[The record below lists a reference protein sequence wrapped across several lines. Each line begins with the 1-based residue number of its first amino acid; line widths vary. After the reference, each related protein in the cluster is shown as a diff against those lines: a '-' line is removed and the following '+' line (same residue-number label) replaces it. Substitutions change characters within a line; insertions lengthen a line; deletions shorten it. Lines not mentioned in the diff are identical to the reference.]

1 VRALVS
7 DLRLICGA
15 LRPPT
20 IDNLGLGSAL
30 QSYAHEWR
38 KRNGIQLTL
47 DLDPDLGRLPGATEL
62 SILRIVQE
70 GPNNV
75 RKHAAARTV
84 AISLAHIDPRRLM
97 LTMADDGRGLA
108 ADSDLADLSAQGH
121 YGILGITERVALL
134 GGQ

>member
-1 VRALVS
+1 M
-7 DLRLICGA
+7 
-15 LRPPT
+15 
-20 IDNLGLGSAL
+20 
-30 QSYAHEWR
+30 
-38 KRNGIQLTL
+38 
-47 DLDPDLGRLPGATEL
+47 
-62 SILRIVQE
+62 QE

-121 YGILGITERVALL
+121 YSILGITERVALL